1 MEEMIVSIR
10 WEGTGP
16 LGPRDVAEAL
26 GTRWKSNFRVNRLN
40 LERNSTTPK
49 LVYSVPE
56 AAKVL
61 GLSNATVYSL
71 LYQKKIPGIRYGTR
85 WLVSRAGLEKQLG
98 SSSPEDIKLIGDADK
113 ADLVAALDETI
124 KLQDL
129 LRNKLIALEK
139 RLSKENNQNRLSS

>member
-10 WEGTGP
+10 WEGAGP

-71 LYQKKIPGIRYGTR
+71 LYQKQIPGIRYGIR
-85 WLVSRAGLEKQLG
+85 WLVPRVALEKQLD
-98 SSSPEDIKLIGDADK
+98 SSSPEGNKLVGDVDK

-124 KLQDL
+124 KLQDM
-129 LRNKLIALEK
+129 LRTKLISLEK
-139 RLSKENNQNRLSS
+139 KLSKENDKNRLSS